1 MPALFSTSYNQD
13 FNSLAAS
20 GTANAWENDKTILGW
35 HLFRQPASTPIAITA
50 YNADTGASNS
60 GSFYS
65 YGSVDNSDRALGG
78 LASGGTYFGAPAS
91 AAVAGWITLSLKNQ
105 SSSNISSLTIGFSG
119 EQWRNGGNAETQSML
134 MEYGY
139 GTNFSDVTTW
149 NKPGSS
155 FKNFT
160 SPIANTTAAAVDG
173 NSAGKVSSLGGNLD
187 LTATPWTPGSNLWL
201 RWIDNND
208 ASNDHGLAIDDVS
221 ITTSTTPTPTPPAS
235 ADYSND
241 PLKPTVISLNGSAA
255 AFKTS
260 ISNNV
265 TGTSDVADYVTFEVP
280 ANQIL
285 SSIKLASYTSTD
297 SKAFIGLQSG
307 KEITASASNATPL
320 KGYSHFGTASEAATA
335 KVGEDLISKFG
346 GPLTAGNYSL
356 WIQQI
361 GASTDYSFDL
371 QLSDAPASL
380 PVISI
385 IATDA
390 SAGEF
395 GDAASLRIS
404 RTGSSTSALEVQ
416 LSLRSGDALAT
427 NADLKA
433 ALPASL
439 TIPAGAASID
449 LAIEALDDAVS
460 EATENLI
467 MEIKAAGTYSIA
479 ETAGS
484 ATIAIIDND
493 RISKIS
499 AIQGN
504 STATPL
510 LNQSITLSAIVVG
523 DFQLT
528 SELGGFFL
536 QEELSD
542 WDTSSLT
549 SEGIYV
555 AYPLSG
561 TNANV
566 VIGDRVILTG
576 TVGELFNQTA
586 ITTVNALKVDSQ
598 ARLVDTQRV
607 DVPNLQAQRNN
618 SLDLEP
624 FEGMWVRFPEKLTVN
639 GLYGQFRFGE
649 IELSAGG
656 LPQQPTN
663 VMAPG
668 AAAYAAELATAKVEL
683 VLDDGSNSS
692 YRPASAAT
700 PAAPV
705 RDQSLRRGD
714 SIKAVEGII
723 SYGFDKYR
731 LQPTTAL
738 SFTTENP
745 RPAAPIAA
753 KTGEIR
759 IASFNVL
766 NTFSTLN
773 TTGALVGST
782 GLAPR
787 GANTAEELERQL
799 SKLTV
804 ALNGLKADII
814 GLMELEND
822 SDDKT
827 LKTIVDRLNASQAS
841 GSTANYSFIP
851 TGTIGTD
858 AIKVGIIYNNK
869 VVTPSANGK
878 AILSDSSFTDPLS
891 SGVSKNRPALAQA
904 FSETATGE
912 VVNVVVNHLKSKG
925 AGGDTGLDVDQKDG
939 QAAFNAT
946 RTAAAKKL
954 LDWISTKPT
963 GNSDADWI
971 ILGDINA
978 YAKEDPIKVFEAA
991 GYRNA
996 LPSFTAEP
1004 ASSYAF
1010 YNPVDMSGALDH
1022 MMISAPLVKQAIKAD
1037 DWNINSAEGAFRD
1050 YNRDTNSNGSA
1061 TVRDF
1066 YAVDPYRTSDHDPV
1080 ILDLDLGRTLPTGLK
1095 FNHGVASGDPY
1106 ANSVILWS
1114 RISPAKDFA
1123 GLIDVQWEISKSASF
1138 SAGSIIDSGVF
1149 STSAARD
1156 WTVKVEADGLS
1167 ADTNY
1172 FYRFRSGDLISEIG
1186 KTKTLPVGSDPVR
1199 LAVFSCA
1206 NFTAAEQFSAYGRAA
1221 SEHEKTPYDALLHL
1235 GDYIYEYGAGGYG
1248 AAESAATSRGFEPN
1262 REIVSLEDYR
1272 LRYAQYH
1279 SDLNLQKL
1287 RSSAPLIAIWDD
1299 HETANDSWAGGAQN
1313 HQKETEGEW
1322 QTRRDAALKAYHE
1335 WLPIREPGL
1344 RQASDG
1350 ATALSPLSQGYRS
1363 FNFGDVL
1370 SLHILE
1376 TRLTAR
1382 DEQLKYPDA
1391 AAVQARIGAILADPT
1406 LTATY
1411 ATNYKLTAPK
1421 SAADVPTFG
1430 AALAQPVT
1438 QELVFA
1444 AVQKALG
1451 DPERDLIGDTQLAWL
1466 QTQLATSKAPW
1477 QILGQQ
1483 VLMQSMA
1490 VPAELLLDAGNPAL
1504 LDKYAAPLQKLATG
1518 TAFANLPAAE
1528 QALFAEA
1535 AKIPYNLDAWDG
1547 YGVERET
1554 ILQSALALGKKLIS
1568 LAGDTHNAW
1577 AGVLDT
1583 FTAAPSGNKPAGT
1596 VVGVEFATQGVTS
1609 PGLEKYL
1616 PGADAYIRAKYP
1628 AVDGLDGIFTG
1639 YVNGL
1644 KYADLNRRGYLDLT
1658 VSPAAAVGT
1667 FVFTDGATETV
1678 VADAK
1683 LNIALNSAPKTISWF
1698 PTWQE
1703 LDLVNGIAVD
1713 SKGPQFLL
1721 DPASYAAS
1729 PRSGVQLADVSVV
1742 GSTGAD
1748 RIFTGIGS
1756 LIDAHEGNDELF
1768 NTDSLGN
1775 NTLIG
1780 GKGIDNFYLKQSGDL
1795 IIGGN
1800 LFGNHE
1806 KHGTNP
1812 YTALSDKTV
1821 DKFYIDSSSFQEG
1834 KPPVT
1839 ISDFSFGTDQ
1849 AFIDGLAVTGDWQ
1862 QITDKLARAGVLLN
1876 ATPHI
1881 DPEMK
1886 NFNIKV
1892 LPGGKVDRDLSSFYS
1907 DLDKNSL
1914 RTIAISG
1921 PSWLSVKENIL
1932 TLTAPEGI
1940 TQSDLDKL
1948 SIELGV
1954 YDGKSLN
1961 PFTVKLSLS
1970 ESSTIEYKTT
1980 EGKILKPVMKPSS
1993 GNLDSVPTF
2002 IRADLAPTF
2011 INKPTK
2017 LDIGKT
2023 SVNFNI
2029 KPNNS
2034 SVSRD
2039 TAAVAMDLA
2048 PMLDGMTSTNKR
2060 LAYFTF
2066 DNPIGGAAPVAIAF
2080 TYDPI
2085 KKAGAQF
2092 FDLDGKDGAETV
2104 RLKFIDGGYGDKD
2117 GIKNGIIIDP
2127 STAGTVELAPKFTS
2141 NGSTLTVADS
2151 ADLISPAAI
2160 IVRATIS
2167 TNASSVNQIGYVAFN
2182 SNDSSTLIT
2191 YDLLKERA
2199 ELLFA
2204 NLENSS
2210 VPSGVPNVTGFN
2222 FSKNISVINGQKLVF
2237 FELVDTTLEQLL
2249 AQSSSLTNFG
2259 TSLKILDLTNTDNTS
2274 SVASNGGTSIKL
2286 NLINDA
2292 LGLGD
2297 IIAIESN
2304 NSPIFD
2310 FTSLSGISLTGSV
2323 TVAREAFYN
2332 SSIGFYKIERADG
2345 TVLDKLTGAL
2355 VAPSDAR
2362 YKEVALRSDNLFNG
2376 FGSLSISANGTSTAA
2391 PIATFKDAGMI
2402 APYGN
2407 VSITGE
2413 TFFAFAKANSD
2424 GLNHFRT
2431 LGTNVLGF
2439 EDTKGGFDL
2448 DHDDLILNFNFNQQT
2463 IV

>member
-1 MPALFSTSYNQD
+1 MPALFSTSYSQD

-20 GTANAWENDKTILGW
+20 GTLNAWENDTTIPGW
-35 HLFRQPASTPIAITA
+35 HLFRQPASTPVAITA
-50 YNADTGASNS
+50 YNADTGASNA

-65 YGSVDNSDRALGG
+65 FGSTGSSERALGG
-78 LASGGTYFGAPAS
+78 LASGGTYFGAPVS
-91 AAVAGWITLSLKNQ
+91 TAVAGWIALALKNT
-105 SSSNISSLTIGFSG
+105 SGNAINKVNISFNG
-119 EQWRNGGNAETQSML
+119 EQWRDGGNTATPAAQSMVL
-134 MEYGY
+134 EYGY
-139 GTNFSDVTTW
+139 GNTFDQVTSWITAGGDFNW
-149 NKPGSS
+149 S
-155 FKNFT
+155 
-160 SPIANTTAAAVDG
+160 SPIYTATAAAGAAVNGNTTGIVSAKGGELNLTSPWAVD
-173 NSAGKVSSLGGNLD
+173 
-187 LTATPWTPGSNLWL
+187 TNLWL
-201 RWIDNND
+201 RWIENND
-208 ASNDHGLAIDDVS
+208 FGGDHGLAIDDVS
-221 ITTSTTPTPTPPAS
+221 ITTPTTTPTPT
-235 ADYSND
+235 
-241 PLKPTVISLNGSAA
+241 
-255 AFKTS
+255 
-260 ISNNV
+260 
-265 TGTSDVADYVTFEVP
+265 
-280 ANQIL
+280 
-285 SSIKLASYTSTD
+285 
-297 SKAFIGLQSG
+297 
-307 KEITASASNATPL
+307 
-320 KGYSHFGTASEAATA
+320 
-335 KVGEDLISKFG
+335 
-346 GPLTAGNYSL
+346 
-356 WIQQI
+356 
-361 GASTDYSFDL
+361 
-371 QLSDAPASL
+371 L

-467 MEIKAAGTYSIA
+467 IEIKAAGTYSIA

-561 TNANV
+561 TNVNV

-607 DVPNLQAQRNN
+607 DVPNLLAQRNN

-639 GLYGQFRFGE
+639 GLYGQFRYGE

-668 AAAYAAELATAKVEL
+668 AAAYAAELATAKLEL

-692 YRPASAAT
+692 YRAASAAT

-705 RDQSLRRGD
+705 RDQLLRRGD

-753 KTGEIR
+753 KTGEVR

-773 TTGALVGST
+773 TTGALVGNT

-799 SKLTV
+799 NKLTV

-827 LKTIVDRLNASQAS
+827 LKTIVDRLNASQW
-841 GSTANYSFIP
+841 GSTTTNYSFIP

-869 VVTPSANGK
+869 VVTPSTNGK

-1050 YNRDTNSNGSA
+1050 YNRDTNSNGNA

-1106 ANSVILWS
+1106 TNSVILWS

-1138 SAGSIIDSGVF
+1138 SAGSIVDSGVF
-1149 STSAARD
+1149 STSAALD

-1167 ADTNY
+1167 ADTDY

-1313 HQKETEGEW
+1313 HQTETEGEW

-1421 SAADVPTFG
+1421 SAADFPTFG

-1466 QTQLATSKAPW
+1466 QTQLAASKAPW

-1628 AVDGLDGIFTG
+1628 AVDGLDGVFTG

-1683 LNIALNSAPKTISWF
+1683 LNIALNSAPKTISWL

-1713 SKGPQFLL
+1713 SKGAQFLL

-1780 GKGIDNFYLKQSGDL
+1780 GKGIDNFYLKQSSDW
-1795 IIGGN
+1795 IIGGS

-1806 KHGTNP
+1806 KYGTNP

-1849 AFIDGLAVTGDWQ
+1849 AFIDGSAVTGDWQ

-1881 DPEMK
+1881 DPEIK
-1886 NFNIKV
+1886 NLKLKL
-1892 LPGGKVDRDLSSFYS
+1892 LPGSKVDRDLSSFYS
-1907 DLDKNSL
+1907 DLNKDSL
-1914 RTIAISG
+1914 STILINT
-1921 PSWLSVKENIL
+1921 PSWLTVKGNIL
-1932 TLTAPEGI
+1932 TFATPAGI

-1948 SIELGV
+1948 QTELAV
-1954 YDGKSLN
+1954 YDGKSIN
-1961 PFTVKLSLS
+1961 PFTFKLSLS
-1970 ESSTIEYKTT
+1970 ESTPIEYITT
-1980 EGKILKPVMKPSS
+1980 EGKLINPVMRASS
-1993 GNLDSVPTF
+1993 GNLDSVPK
-2002 IRADLAPTF
+2002 IARASISPTF
-2011 INKPTK
+2011 TDKPAK

-2023 SVNFNI
+2023 SVNFDI
-2029 KPNNS
+2029 KPNES
-2034 SVSRD
+2034 SASKN
-2039 TAAVAMDLA
+2039 TAVVAMDLA
-2048 PMLDGMTSTNKR
+2048 PMLDGMTPTNKR

-2066 DNPIGGAAPVAIAF
+2066 DTPGEGADPVAKAF

-2104 RLKFIDGGYGDKD
+2104 RLKFIDNGYGDK
-2117 GIKNGIIIDP
+2117 NPAVGIIEDP
-2127 STAGTVELAPKFTS
+2127 STAGVVELAPILTS
-2141 NGSTLTVADS
+2141 KGSILSVEDPN
-2151 ADLISPAAI
+2151 DKVSPAAVVLRSSI
-2160 IVRATIS
+2160 TSRA
-2167 TNASSVNQIGYVAFN
+2167 NSVNQLGYVAFSN
-2182 SNDSSTLIT
+2182 SEDTTIT
-2191 YDLLKERA
+2191 YNILKDRA
-2199 ELLFA
+2199 NILFA
-2204 NLENSS
+2204 NLESGD
-2210 VPSGVPNVTGFN
+2210 VPSLA
-2222 FSKNISVINGQKLVF
+2222 NINLSRDISIINGQKLVF
-2237 FELVDTTLEQLL
+2237 FEVVDSTLDKLMGQASSVTEFGTNFRTLTLNGSATTTNATSGGNTLKIDLIN
-2249 AQSSSLTNFG
+2249 SSLSIGDLISTDVQE
-2259 TSLKILDLTNTDNTS
+2259 SPILDLT
-2274 SVASNGGTSIKL
+2274 
-2286 NLINDA
+2286 
-2292 LGLGD
+2292 
-2297 IIAIESN
+2297 
-2304 NSPIFD
+2304 
-2310 FTSLSGISLTGSV
+2310 SLSGTSLTGSV
-2323 TVAREAFYN
+2323 TVAREASYN
-2332 SSIGFYKIERADG
+2332 STIGFYKIENAGGAVRDSF
-2345 TVLDKLTGAL
+2345 GAL
-2355 VAPSDAR
+2355 LQPGDANYR
-2362 YKEVALRSDNLFNG
+2362 TAALSSNNIFSN
-2376 FGSLSISANGTSTAA
+2376 FGSLTAANGGNTTTNLT
-2391 PIATFKDAGMI
+2391 TFSDAGLL
-2402 APYGN
+2402 APYATVAN
-2407 VSITGE
+2407 IGE
-2413 TFFAFAKANSD
+2413 TFFAFGKANSD
-2424 GLNHFRT
+2424 GINHFRA
-2431 LGTNVLGF
+2431 LGSNSFGL
-2439 EDTKGGFDL
+2439 EDVKGGFDL
-2448 DHDDLILNFNFNQQT
+2448 DYDDMIVSFNFKLAT
-2463 IV
+2463 A